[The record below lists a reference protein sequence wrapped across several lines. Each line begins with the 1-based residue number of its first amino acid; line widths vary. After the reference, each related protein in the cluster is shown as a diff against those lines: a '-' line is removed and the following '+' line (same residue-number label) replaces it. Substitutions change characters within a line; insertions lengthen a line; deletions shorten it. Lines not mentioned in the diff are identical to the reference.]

1 MARIR
6 SIKPEFWTNEKVV
19 DCSPTARLLFIGLW
33 TFSDDRGVHPASS
46 RRIKMQVFPG
56 DDITTE
62 QVDKC
67 IEELIRGKLL
77 REFTEKEEKYWH
89 IIGFNEHQK
98 IEKPTYKYAIPPGWT
113 APQQKKQAT
122 DRKPVGEESSSGS
135 RRVGERL
142 PPDGIGE
149 ETKGKDGSLPGLVE
163 VFGEIHLPESLNTEE
178 LNELARWAR
187 SMSDEPTF
195 FPGSPSL
202 AEKIMQA
209 SRYKNQGHNIME
221 LVSAAI
227 AGEYKQLYPG
237 RKQSEKQQ
245 TTDYEQHPEW
255 LAILKIMREHG
266 RDEMTDDVEWR
277 SKNMTKAQ
285 KKAKLEAFN
294 SWEELERANRFDR
307 KNIAK
312 DYVLAFERLIALGV
326 PHK

>member
-6 SIKPEFWTNEKVV
+6 SIKPEFWTNEKIV
-19 DCSPTARLLFIGLW
+19 DCSTSARLLFIGLW
-33 TFSDDRGVHPASS
+33 TFSDDAGVHPASA

-56 DDITTE
+56 DDITSE
-62 QVDKC
+62 QVDQY

-77 REFTEKEEKYWH
+77 REFSENGEKYWH
-89 IIGFNEHQK
+89 IVGFNEHQK
-98 IEKPTYKYAIPPGWT
+98 IDRPTYKYPKPPGWI
-113 APQQKKQAT
+113 APQQKKSPN
-122 DRKPVGEESSSGS
+122 DRKQVVEDSSSD
-135 RRVGERL
+135 RRGLVERL

-149 ETKGKDGSLPGLVE
+149 ETKGKEGSLSGLVE
-163 VFGEIHLPESLNTEE
+163 VFGEIHLPETLNSEE
-178 LNELARWAR
+178 LNEIARWVR

-195 FPGSPSL
+195 FPGSPQL

-209 SRYKNQGHNIME
+209 SRYKNQGHSILD

-227 AGEYKQLYPG
+227 AGGYKQLYPG
-237 RKQSEKQQ
+237 RKSSEAAN
-245 TTDYEQHPEW
+245 TDYEQHPEW
-255 LAILKIMREHG
+255 LAILQIMREHG

-285 KKAKLEAFN
+285 KKAKLEAFS

-312 DYVLAFERLIALGV
+312 DYVLAFERLQAQGV